1 MEANERYHFI
11 DIADDSFHALTIA
24 CAPGT
29 AGSNRLR
36 NGHSG
41 EDAAGY

>member
-11 DIADDSFHALTIA
+11 GIADDSFRALTIA
-24 CAPGT
+24 CAPT